1 MSYRSANSSA
11 PKQPEYMNASGMD
24 LLVGFGGL
32 AVIVL
37 AVSLLVSGYPT
48 VLALL
53 SGLANF
59 SWSTLGGDVAANMA
73 CGAAAGLAIGW
84 LRVHRKTQRQIVDE
98 LVSAA
103 ASPDVVSAARVNAT
117 AVTLNIAAGLCAGLL
132 VGALGAAAP
141 YEWGDHVLALAGPL
155 QLALGGGGAGGDG
168 GGWPADGWALLSA
181 LFAFV
186 LVVCTLTVLASIVLN
201 GLLATAAQSAVTG
214 AAQSAGQALGTS
226 FVLATT
232 RLWTTRLS
240 WQAIA
245 AREAPP
251 LPLDAAIQEY
261 AGSNEHTRGLIGRY
275 LDWLRENGY
284 PHSLESAAAHF
295 YDWARFL
302 ESRGR
307 GRPPQAVALFHLH
320 IDQEVRKRHP
330 SEWFVE
336 PPGVPQYD
344 GGRSTLFYRGWFR
357 RVLRSA
363 AITGAAAGFLQAGI
377 VSLFVAWLKR

>member
-1 MSYRSANSSA
+1 MSYRSANSPV

-59 SWSTLGGDVAANMA
+59 SWSTLGGAAAANMA

-84 LRVHRKTQRQIVDE
+84 LRVQHKAQRQGGDE
-98 LVSAA
+98 LGSAA
-103 ASPDVVSAARVNAT
+103 ASPDGVSAARVNAT
-117 AVTLNIAAGLCAGLL
+117 AVALNVAAGLCAGLL
-132 VGALGAAAP
+132 VGALGTAAP
-141 YEWGDHVLALAGPL
+141 YQWGDHVLVLGGPL
-155 QLALGGGGAGGDG
+155 ELALGAGGDG
-168 GGWPADGWALLSA
+168 GGWPADGWSLLSS

-186 LVVCTLTVLASIVLN
+186 LVVCMSTVLASIVLN

-226 FVLATT
+226 FVLAMT
-232 RLWTTRLS
+232 RLWTSRLS
-240 WQAIA
+240 WLGVA

-251 LPLDAAIQEY
+251 LTLEAAIQEY
-261 AGSNEHTRGLIGRY
+261 AGSNEHTRGLIDRY

-284 PHSLESAAAHF
+284 PLSLESAAEHF

-320 IDQEVRKRHP
+320 LDEEVRKRNP

-377 VSLFVAWLKR
+377 ISLFVAWLKR